1 MKLKNLE
8 LKYKV
13 RISEIQT
20 INIDLYEEISKN
32 GLNIIRLNKFID
44 NLKKTGPTFICLF
57 LNLFHKRYILNK
69 ILKNDNNINLDNIK
83 NIKNYPIIH
92 SNKIKNSINNEVS
105 HLIKNNDLIFI
116 KNELLFEIYKHQNF
130 IIKIKNNEYHN
141 ILKKDKGIIQYIPNL
156 INNNEKIILNN
167 VIDIKKIFN
176 DLEKKSNFKKELFYM
191 MSFDKNIDN
200 LKILNNLYI
209 SDNIQIRN
217 IENCINI
224 LQIKNL
230 KIIQI
235 KLFIL
240 FLDMISIRKI
250 NTDFHFNNIYLD
262 KSNNFYFLDY
272 SNIVFLDELS
282 EINLRLLLKFILNY
296 DNLNNFLNKF
306 LKYSLINKDQ
316 NHINNVIKNF
326 KKDLNL
332 NKNLNKNL
340 NIVEVLIHL
349 KNYFS
354 KHLSLI
360 DNLYYIILNILIYI
374 ENNNYQNNSTNI
386 FVDIK
391 KYIEDN
397 KIII

>member
-44 NLKKTGPTFICLF
+44 NLKKTGPIFICLF
-57 LNLFHKRYILNK
+57 LNLFHRRYILNK

-92 SNKIKNSINNEVS
+92 NNKIRNSINNEVS

-130 IIKIKNNEYHN
+130 IIKIKNNEYNN

-156 INNNEKIILNN
+156 INSKEEIILNN
-167 VIDIKKIFN
+167 IIDIKKVFN
-176 DLEKKSNFKKELFYM
+176 DLEKKSNFKKELFHM
-191 MSFDKNIDN
+191 LSFEKNIHN

-209 SDNIQIRN
+209 SNNILIRN

-224 LQIKNL
+224 LQVKNL

-240 FLDMISIRKI
+240 FLDMISIHKI

-272 SNIVFLDELS
+272 SNILFLDDSS
-282 EINLRLLLKFILNY
+282 EFTLKILLNLILNY
-296 DNLNNFLNKF
+296 NNLDHFLNNFLKH
-306 LKYSLINKDQ
+306 SLINKSKNQ
-316 NHINNVIKNF
+316 INNVIKNF

-332 NKNLNKNL
+332 NKNI
-340 NIVEVLIHL
+340 NIVEVLIYL

-360 DNLYYIILNILIYI
+360 DNSSYIFLDILIYI

-386 FVDIK
+386 FIDIK
-391 KYIEDN
+391 KYIRDH
-397 KIII
+397 KIIV

>member
-1 MKLKNLE
+1 MKLKNIE
-8 LKYKV
+8 LKNKI

-32 GLNIIRLNKFID
+32 SLNIVRFNKFID
-44 NLKKTGPTFICLF
+44 NLKKTGPIFICLF
-57 LNLFHKRYILNK
+57 LNLFHRKYILNQ
-69 ILKNDNNINLDNIK
+69 ILKNDNNLNLNKIK
-83 NIKNYPIIH
+83 NIKNYPIIDI
-92 SNKIKNSINNEVS
+92 NIIKNTINNEVS
-105 HLIKNNDLIFI
+105 HLIKNNNLIFL

-141 ILKKDKGIIQYIPNL
+141 ILKKDEGIIQYIPNL
-156 INNNEKIILNN
+156 INSSEKIILNN
-167 VIDIKKIFN
+167 IIDIEKVFN
-176 DLEKKSNFKKELFYM
+176 ELEIKSNFKKELFQM
-191 MSFDKNIDN
+191 LSFEKNINN
-200 LKILNNLYI
+200 LKILDNLYI
-209 SDNIQIRN
+209 SNNILIRS

-240 FLDMISIRKI
+240 FLNMISIYKI

-272 SNIVFLDELS
+272 SNILFLDDSSKFTLKV
-282 EINLRLLLKFILNY
+282 ILNLILNY
-296 DNLNNFLNKF
+296 NNLDHFLNNFLKH
-306 LKYSLINKDQ
+306 SLINKSKNQ
-316 NHINNVIKNF
+316 INNVIKNF

-332 NKNLNKNL
+332 NKNI

-360 DNLYYIILNILIYI
+360 DNKIYVIIDILIYI

-391 KYIEDN
+391 KYIQDN
-397 KIII
+397 KIIV

>member
-44 NLKKTGPTFICLF
+44 NLKKTGPIFICLF
-57 LNLFHKRYILNK
+57 LNLFHRRYILNK

-92 SNKIKNSINNEVS
+92 NNKIRNFINNEVS

-156 INNNEKIILNN
+156 INSKEEIILNN
-167 VIDIKKIFN
+167 IIDIKKVFN
-176 DLEKKSNFKKELFYM
+176 DLEKKSNFKKELFHM
-191 MSFDKNIDN
+191 LSFEKNIHN

-209 SDNIQIRN
+209 SDNILIRK

-250 NTDFHFNNIYLD
+250 NIDFHFNNIYLD

-272 SNIVFLDELS
+272 SNILFLDDSS
-282 EINLRLLLKFILNY
+282 EFTLKILLNLILNY
-296 DNLNNFLNKF
+296 NNLDHFLNNFLKH
-306 LKYSLINKDQ
+306 SLINKSKNQ
-316 NHINNVIKNF
+316 INNVIKNF

-332 NKNLNKNL
+332 NKNI
-340 NIVEVLIHL
+340 NIVEVLIYL

-360 DNLYYIILNILIYI
+360 DNSSYIFLDILIYI

-386 FVDIK
+386 FIDIK

>member
-44 NLKKTGPTFICLF
+44 NLKKTGPIFICLF
-57 LNLFHKRYILNK
+57 LNLFHRRYILNK

-92 SNKIKNSINNEVS
+92 NNKIRNSINNEVS

-156 INNNEKIILNN
+156 INSKEEIILNN
-167 VIDIKKIFN
+167 IIDIKKVFN
-176 DLEKKSNFKKELFYM
+176 DLEKKSNFKKELFHM
-191 MSFDKNIDN
+191 LSFEKNIHN

-209 SDNIQIRN
+209 SNNILIRN

-224 LQIKNL
+224 LQVKNL

-240 FLDMISIRKI
+240 FLDMISIHKI

-272 SNIVFLDELS
+272 SNILFLDDSS
-282 EINLRLLLKFILNY
+282 EFTLKILLNLILNY
-296 DNLNNFLNKF
+296 NNLDHFLNNFLKH
-306 LKYSLINKDQ
+306 SLINKSKNQ
-316 NHINNVIKNF
+316 INNVIKNF

-332 NKNLNKNL
+332 NKNI
-340 NIVEVLIHL
+340 NIVEVLIYL

-360 DNLYYIILNILIYI
+360 DNSSYIFLDILIYI

-386 FVDIK
+386 FIDIK